1 VKLGFI
7 LRQIPLIG
15 VAALLYWLFALLG
28 PDILDRAMFS
38 LTLPSSAVWT
48 LSTAQFLLLLG
59 LIGLYVEIL
68 KSTRTTQMLDHVLSL
83 TVLIVSL
90 IGFLLVP
97 RLGSSHFFLLLVM
110 SLVDVIAGFSVTL
123 TAARRDIT
131 YMDERT

>member
-1 VKLGFI
+1 MRLGVI

-28 PDILDRAMFS
+28 ADILERAMFS
-38 LTLPSSAVWT
+38 LTLPSGAVWVLT
-48 LSTAQFLLLLG
+48 TAQFLLLLG
-59 LIGLYVEIL
+59 LVGLYVEIL

-83 TVLIVSL
+83 AVLIISL

-97 RLGSSHFFLLLVM
+97 RLGSSTFLLLLVM

-131 YMDERT
+131 YTDERP